1 MANESDNTEA
11 KKGFWYNCILARGFR
26 FIKYNKAKKLTARAI
41 FLSAYYR
48 LCILLVKPKK
58 LHKRWGVEGEETS
71 MDDVMPWQYRYS
83 YWVSY
88 AVDKVCSRT
97 AWESKCLVR
106 ALTAQ
111 HLLKKKGISSTMYLG
126 CKMEEGKMVAHAWL
140 RVGKYYV
147 TGGNGEGYSIV
158 DRFRT

>member
-1 MANESDNTEA
+1 MVNESDNTETQ
-11 KKGFWYNCILARGFR
+11 KKWWHNCLIARIYR
-26 FIKYNKAKKLTARAI
+26 FVRYNKCRKLTVRAF

-58 LHKRWGVEGEETS
+58 LHKRWGLEGEET
-71 MDDVMPWQYRYS
+71 DREGIAPWQYRYS

-88 AVDKVCSRT
+88 AVDHVCSRT

-111 HLLKKKGISSTMYLG
+111 RLLKTKGIPSTMYLG
-126 CKMEEGKMVAHAWL
+126 CKMGEGKMLAHAWL
-140 RVGKYYV
+140 RVGEMYV
-147 TGGNGEGYSIV
+147 TGGNGEEYSIV
-158 DRFRT
+158 DRFKA

>member
-1 MANESDNTEA
+1 M
-11 KKGFWYNCILARGFR
+11 
-26 FIKYNKAKKLTARAI
+26 
-41 FLSAYYR
+41 
-48 LCILLVKPKK
+48 
-58 LHKRWGVEGEETS
+58 EGEETS
-71 MDDVMPWQYRYS
+71 KEDILPWQYRYS

-111 HLLKKKGISSTMYLG
+111 HLLKKSGIPSTMYLG

-140 RVGKYYV
+140 RVGKVYV

-158 DRFRT
+158 DRFKA